1 MGNYAPNL
9 ARDKGGEPMQ
19 QFNTPSSVVASRAS
33 ENAITSSVI
42 TLGHDTTALEIAA
55 VGGTGFMRWVR
66 TGDTTASVVAVAG
79 STANF
84 NHVIPSG
91 TMRRFVV
98 PIETA
103 NVNPG
108 SVQGVNRALGLYQR
122 VAYQTAAAASILTTE
137 Y

>member
-1 MGNYAPNL
+1 MPNYAPNL

-19 QFNTPSSVVASRAS
+19 QFNTPSSVLVSRAS
-33 ENAITSSVI
+33 ENATTSSVI

-55 VGGTGFMRWVR
+55 VGVTGFMRWVR
-66 TGDTTASVVAVAG
+66 TGDTEASILVTAAG
-79 STANF
+79 SNF
-84 NHVIPSG
+84 HHAIPSG

-108 SVQGVNRALGLYQR
+108 SVQGINRALGLYQR
-122 VAYQTAAAASILTTE
+122 VAYKTAGIGSVLTTE